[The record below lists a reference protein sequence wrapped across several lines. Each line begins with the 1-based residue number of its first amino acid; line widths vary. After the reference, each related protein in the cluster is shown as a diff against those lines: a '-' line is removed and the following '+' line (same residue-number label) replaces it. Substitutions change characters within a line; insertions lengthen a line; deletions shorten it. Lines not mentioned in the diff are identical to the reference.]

1 MAKICEES
9 IDTPATFNE
18 TLGKNLDKLSL
29 IMIIYSTQHAYNSM
43 YKSIYNS
50 QEKKR
55 TLSFSLDMLEK
66 NFKFYITYGDD
77 ETSSEAKGSLTN
89 VRIGMNVRRAFK
101 TSLEENTGV
110 ASDDTEEEKY
120 NKP

>member
-1 MAKICEES
+1 MH
-9 IDTPATFNE
+9 
-18 TLGKNLDKLSL
+18 G
-29 IMIIYSTQHAYNSM
+29 
-43 YKSIYNS
+43 
-50 QEKKR
+50 
-55 TLSFSLDMLEK
+55 
-66 NFKFYITYGDD
+66 FYITYGDD
-77 ETSSEAKGSLTN
+77 EASSESKGSLTN

>member
-1 MAKICEES
+1 
-9 IDTPATFNE
+9 
-18 TLGKNLDKLSL
+18 
-29 IMIIYSTQHAYNSM
+29 M